1 MDNILH
7 FLIPRFDHIIMTIED
22 IKDSDAMAIK
32 EKKDLEAMKSIEE
45 VKDRW
50 VAPQKTNEGE
60 NNKARQWKG

>member
-1 MDNILH
+1 MENILH

-32 EKKDLEAMKSIEE
+32 EKKDLEAMNGIEE

-50 VAPQKTNEGE
+50 VAPQNTNEGE

>member
-45 VKDRW
+45 VKDR
-50 VAPQKTNEGE
+50 
-60 NNKARQWKG
+60 